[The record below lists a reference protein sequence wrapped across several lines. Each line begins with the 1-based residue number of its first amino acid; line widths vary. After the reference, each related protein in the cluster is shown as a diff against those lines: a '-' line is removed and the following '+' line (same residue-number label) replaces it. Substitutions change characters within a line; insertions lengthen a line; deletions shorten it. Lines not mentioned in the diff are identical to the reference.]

1 MCIIIAKPAGRELP
15 SSQILKN
22 CFSNNSDGA
31 GIAYTKGGCV
41 VIDKG
46 IMSYT
51 ALENKINQ
59 LSKEINI
66 SQTPIIIHFR
76 IGTAGQNNAENT
88 HPYPL
93 EHNIKRYKA
102 LHLDTSVAV
111 AHNGILPKKYQP
123 RDKNKH
129 DMNDTQ
135 IYIYKRLSKYLRF
148 NKKFYLNR
156 KYLERIAQ
164 ETYNK
169 FAFLDGK
176 GNLTTCGAFIEDKG
190 ILYSND
196 SYTYNL
202 AELYSKYGAYNSSL
216 YNTTYNDSYYDDEY
230 MEFNSRS
237 EALEYLNGFKLLR
250 KGDVL
255 CLETL
260 KGVIQYDEIDEDNA
274 YYYDESSGVVMYY
287 DNKYNST
294 YMVYDNVIDAYS
306 MGYVWG

>member
-22 CFSNNSDGA
+22 CFSNNGDGA

-46 IMSYT
+46 IMSFA
-51 ALENKINQ
+51 ALENKIKQ

-76 IGTAGQNNAENT
+76 IGTAGANNAENT

-93 EHNIKRYKA
+93 EYNIQRYKA
-102 LHLDTSVAV
+102 LHLETSVAV

-148 NKKFYLNR
+148 NRKFYLNK
-156 KYLERIAQ
+156 KYLKRIAL
-164 ETYNK
+164 ETGNK

-176 GNLTTCGAFIEDKG
+176 GNLTTCGAFIEEDG
-190 ILYSND
+190 ILYSNN
-196 SYTYNL
+196 TYAYNFN
-202 AELYSKYGAYNSSL
+202 ELYRKNGVYNSL
-216 YNTTYNDSYYDDEY
+216 YNDSYYDDEY

-237 EALEYLNGFKLLR
+237 EALDYLNGFKLLR

-255 CLETL
+255 CLETF
-260 KGVIQYDEIDEDNA
+260 KGVINYVDIDEDGA
-274 YYYDESSGVVMYY
+274 YYYDASSGLVLYY
-287 DNKYNST
+287 DNKYNSA

-306 MGYVWG
+306 MGGDIWEYST